1 MTTKTPNLSE
11 KQVSDLSPAARDAYF
26 QQKADEGVDPSDGW
40 LFGAVKQFIAAG
52 KAQKQSQEVGDKNV
66 DDLTRSGDVQYVEGL
81 EPSNADY
88 QGYDHEKLEQ
98 FIKNDLNVEQVTK
111 VSTAYHDIHK
121 AFESFATTMT
131 EAVKASEGTWDG
143 DAAGNAKGYFQSL
156 SKWSDAN
163 SQNAK
168 LASET
173 IYDQGTAA
181 SHVKNTMPAPIPF
194 NWKDEVGGWVTSNP
208 FNLSDNI
215 DKSIEKQQQSQDA
228 HIEAASAMHT
238 YDKALYDAASKQP
251 VFAEPPKFGVDGD
264 DGINRPLPYQVPP
277 GPGTPGDDRPGRG
290 DTYIPPGGGSGGSGS
305 GSGSG
310 GGGGGGGG
318 GGSYIP
324 PGTPGLPGPGSS
336 TGSGSIPSGTTPS
349 GFQNMPP
356 PISTPGPNNNQ
367 NAMPMSPMP
376 MSPMMGGGMGDS
388 EYNGRGGRGTGGGG
402 FGPGSGAGS
411 TPGAGSASGAARP
424 GGVGAAEAAAGRG
437 MGGLGAGGAGGRGG
451 AGMGGGMGG
460 RGQQADGDEDTE
472 HQRPTYLVEGDPDE
486 VFGTDLRTAPPV
498 IGE

>member
-40 LFGAVKQFIAAG
+40 LFGAVKQFIATGQAHQ
-52 KAQKQSQEVGDKNV
+52 KAQEVGDKNV

-88 QGYDHEKLEQ
+88 QGYDHERLEQ
-98 FIKNDLNVEQVTK
+98 FVKSDLNVEQVTQ

-131 EAVKASEGTWDG
+131 EAVNASQGTWDG
-143 DAAGNAKGYFQSL
+143 EAAGNAKGYFQSL
-156 SKWSDAN
+156 SKWSEAN

-194 NWKDEVGGWVTSNP
+194 SWKDEVGSWMTSNP
-208 FNLSDNI
+208 FNLGENI
-215 DKSIEKQQQSQDA
+215 DKSIQKQEDSREA
-228 HIEAASAMHT
+228 HTQAASAMHD
-238 YDKALYDAASKQP
+238 YDKALYEAASKQP
-251 VFAEPPKFGVDGD
+251 VFAEPPKFGVGGGG
-264 DGINRPLPYQVPP
+264 GIDQPGPPHLRYDLPP
-277 GPGTPGDDRPGRG
+277 GSTPPGGN
-290 DTYIPPGGGSGGSGS
+290 TYIPPGNR
-305 GSGSG
+305 G

-318 GGSYIP
+318 TGI
-324 PGTPGLPGPGSS
+324 PGTGHIPGPGAS

-349 GFQNMPP
+349 GFQNTPA
-356 PISTPGPNNNQ
+356 PISTPGPNTNMNS
-367 NAMPMSPMP
+367 MPMGPMP

-388 EYNGRGGRGTGGGG
+388 EYNGRGGRSGGGSG
-402 FGPGSGAGS
+402 FGPGSGASS
-411 TPGAGSASGAARP
+411 TPGSGSASGAARP

-437 MGGLGAGGAGGRGG
+437 MGGLGGGAGGRGG
-451 AGMGGGMGG
+451 PGLGGGMGG
-460 RGQQADGDEDTE
+460 RGQQSEGDEDTE

>member
-1 MTTKTPNLSE
+1 MTIKTPDLSQQE
-11 KQVSDLSPAARDAYF
+11 VSKLSPAARDAYF
-26 QQKADEGVDPSDGW
+26 QQKADEGVNPDSW
-40 LFGAVKQFIAAG
+40 LFGAVQEFIASG
-52 KAQKQSQEVGDKNV
+52 KARQQSKEVGDQNV
-66 DDLTRSGDVQYVEGL
+66 DDLTKSGDVKFVEGL

-98 FIKNDLNVEQVTK
+98 FIKNDLNVEQVTQ

-121 AFESFATTMT
+121 AFETFSTTMT

-143 DAAGNAKGYFQSL
+143 DAAGNAKGYFKSL

-194 NWKDEVGGWVTSNP
+194 SWKDEVGGWMTSNP
-208 FNLSDNI
+208 FNLGGNI
-215 DKSIEKQQQSQDA
+215 EESIQKQQQSQDA
-228 HIEAASAMHT
+228 HREAATAMHS

-251 VFAEPPKFGVDGD
+251 VFAEPPKFGVDGE
-264 DGINRPLPYQVPP
+264 GEINRPMPYEVPP
-277 GPGTPGDDRPGRG
+277 GARNPGDGQPGHG
-290 DTYIPPGGGSGGSGS
+290 NNPGNTYIPPGNGGGGN
-305 GSGSG
+305 G

-318 GGSYIP
+318 GTGHI
-324 PGTPGLPGPGSS
+324 PGPGSS
-336 TGSGSIPSGTTPS
+336 TGSGSIPSSTTPS
-349 GFQNMPP
+349 GFQNGPA
-356 PISTPGPNNNQ
+356 PITTPGPNNNT
-367 NAMPMSPMP
+367 AMPISPMP
-376 MSPMMGGGMGDS
+376 MAPPMMGGGMGDS
-388 EYNGRGGRGTGGGG
+388 EYNGRGGRSGGGSG
-402 FGPGSGAGS
+402 FGPGGGSGS
-411 TPGAGSASGAARP
+411 TPGSGSASGAARP

-437 MGGLGAGGAGGRGG
+437 MGGLGGGAAGRGG
-451 AGMGGGMGG
+451 PGMGGGMGG
-460 RGQQADGDEDTE
+460 RGQQSDGDEDTE

-486 VFGTDLRTAPPV
+486 VFGTDMRTAPPV

>member
-40 LFGAVKQFIAAG
+40 LFGAVNRFIASG
-52 KAQKQSQEVGDKNV
+52 KAHQQSQEVGDKNV
-66 DDLTRSGDVQYVEGL
+66 DELTKNKDVQYVEGL

-98 FIKNDLNVEQVTK
+98 FVNSDLNVNQVTD
-111 VSTAYHDIHK
+111 VSTAYHHLHQ
-121 AFESFATTMT
+121 AFNTFSTTMDK
-131 EAVKASEGTWDG
+131 AVTASQGTWEG
-143 DAAGNAKGYFQSL
+143 DAAGNAQGYFKSL
-156 SKWSDAN
+156 SKWSETN

-173 IYDQGTAA
+173 IYDQGNAA
-181 SHVKNTMPAPIPF
+181 STVKNTMPKPIPF
-194 NWKDEVGGWVTSNP
+194 SWKEEVGGWLTSNP
-208 FNLSDNI
+208 FNMGDNI
-215 DKSIEKQQQSQDA
+215 DKSIQKQKDSQEA
-228 HIEAASAMHT
+228 HTEAATAMHN

-251 VFAEPPKFGVDGD
+251 AFAEPPKFGVDGGG
-264 DGINRPLPYQVPP
+264 GIDKPQPYEVPP
-277 GPGTPGDDRPGRG
+277 GSRNPGDGQPGHG
-290 DTYIPPGGGSGGSGS
+290 SNPGNTYIPPGNGGGSGGSGS
-305 GSGSG
+305 GNG

-318 GGSYIP
+318 HI
-324 PGTPGLPGPGSS
+324 PGPGST
-336 TGSGSIPSGTTPS
+336 TGTGSIPSSTTPS
-349 GFQNMPP
+349 GFLGNQP
-356 PISTPGPNNNQ
+356 PISTPGPNNNS

-388 EYNGRGGRGTGGGG
+388 EYNSRSGRGGGGSG
-402 FGPGSGAGS
+402 FGPGGGSGS
-411 TPGAGSASGAARP
+411 TPGSGSASGAARP

-437 MGGLGAGGAGGRGG
+437 MGGLGGGAAGRGG
-451 AGMGGGMGG
+451 PGMGGGMGG
-460 RGQQADGDEDTE
+460 RGQQSEGDEDTE

-486 VFGTDLRTAPPV
+486 VFGTDMRTAPPV

>member
-26 QQKADEGVDPSDGW
+26 QQKAQEGVDPSDGW
-40 LFGAVKQFIAAG
+40 LFGAVKQFMASG
-52 KAQKQSQEVGDKNV
+52 KAHQQSQEVGDKNV
-66 DDLTRSGDVQYVEGL
+66 DQLTKNGEVQYVEGL

-98 FIKNDLNVEQVTK
+98 FVKSDLNVEQVTE
-111 VSTAYHDIHK
+111 VSTAYHDLHK
-121 AFESFATTMT
+121 AFNTFSTTMDK
-131 EAVKASEGTWDG
+131 AVTASQGTWEG
-143 DAAGNAKGYFQSL
+143 DAAGNAQGYFKSL
-156 SKWSDAN
+156 SKWSETN

-181 SHVKNTMPAPIPF
+181 SHVKNVMPTPIPF
-194 NWKDEVGGWVTSNP
+194 NWKDEVGGWMTSNP
-208 FNLSDNI
+208 FNLGDNI
-215 DKSIEKQQQSQDA
+215 DKSIQKQKDSQDA
-228 HIEAASAMHT
+228 HTEAASAMHA
-238 YDKALYDAASKQP
+238 YDKSLYEAASKQP
-251 VFAEPPKFGVDGD
+251 AFAEPPKFGVGGGD
-264 DGINRPLPYQVPP
+264 SETPGDNHLRYDVPP
-277 GPGTPGDDRPGRG
+277 GSNQPGPGNPGN
-290 DTYIPPGGGSGGSGS
+290 TYIPPGNN
-305 GSGSG
+305 G

-318 GGSYIP
+318 GGSVIP
-324 PGTPGLPGPGSS
+324 PGSGNLPGPGSS

-349 GFQNMPP
+349 GLQGGPA
-356 PISTPGPNNNQ
+356 PITTPGPNSNMNS
-367 NAMPMSPMP
+367 MPMSPMP
-376 MSPMMGGGMGDS
+376 MAPMMGGGMGDS
-388 EYNGRGGRGTGGGG
+388 EYNGRNSRGGGGSG

-411 TPGAGSASGAARP
+411 TPGSGSASGAARP

-437 MGGLGAGGAGGRGG
+437 MGGLGGGAAGGRGG
-451 AGMGGGMGG
+451 PGMGGGMGG

-486 VFGTDLRTAPPV
+486 VFGTDMRTAPPV